1 MWWIIYTNI
10 KVYSWT
16 QDSFA
21 AAQWPAFIAYKK
33 NDNNKSEAHLKE
45 EKHVSQRW

>member
-1 MWWIIYTNI
+1 MWWTIYINI

-21 AAQWPAFIAYKK
+21 VTQGLAFIAYMK
-33 NDNNKSEAHLKE
+33 NDYYKNKVHLKE
-45 EKHVSQRW
+45 EKHVSQR